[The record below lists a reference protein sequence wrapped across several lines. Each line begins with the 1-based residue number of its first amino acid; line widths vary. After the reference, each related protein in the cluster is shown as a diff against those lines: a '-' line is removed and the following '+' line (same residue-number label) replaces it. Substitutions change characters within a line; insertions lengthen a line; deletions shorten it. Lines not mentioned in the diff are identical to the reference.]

1 MYPTDTIYGY
11 LNITESDSPIEQF
24 EDLGYEGANFIN
36 LTGSLIINILVGLL
50 AGVLISV
57 ALFFA
62 KKLYMYEF
70 VRKNA
75 LILKTSNIFYANM

>member
-62 KKLYMYEF
+62 KKLYKYEF

-75 LILKTSNIFYANM
+75 LIL